1 MRIPINEIVKYQ
13 VWEFVEQVFSWQ
25 FQINLFKKSIVVE
38 LRKESPLMI
47 FKSYLSCPELL
58 KVFWIY
64 LCAFLTVFI
73 SVKKFFFK
81 SENTFSVQKNSGMD
95 SCHYVRMEGGD
106 WFLIVID
113 WVNWL
118 SFSKDS
124 RRVVSIATYR
134 ALLIMAPKAETIRK
148 NLYIEHL
155 CDQAHIH
162 EWPHPKN
169 NLSYLQQVKLSL

>member
-1 MRIPINEIVKYQ
+1 M
-13 VWEFVEQVFSWQ
+13 
-25 FQINLFKKSIVVE
+25 
-38 LRKESPLMI
+38 
-47 FKSYLSCPELL
+47 
-58 KVFWIY
+58 
-64 LCAFLTVFI
+64 
-73 SVKKFFFK
+73 
-81 SENTFSVQKNSGMD
+81 QKNSGMD

-148 NLYIEHL
+148 NLYIEHM
-155 CDQAHIH
+155 CDQAHIY
-162 EWPHPKN
+162 EWPHSKTTFQICRKLNFLCKKLFNRTYTPAENWYMDLESIIPSEVRQTKTNIIGCYLYVESKN
-169 NLSYLQQVKLSL
+169 IIQWP